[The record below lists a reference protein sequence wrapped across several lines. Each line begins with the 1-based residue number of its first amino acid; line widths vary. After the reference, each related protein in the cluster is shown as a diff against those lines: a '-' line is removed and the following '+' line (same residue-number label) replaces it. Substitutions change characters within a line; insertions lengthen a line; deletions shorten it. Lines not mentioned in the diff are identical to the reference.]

1 MMSTLILLSLL
12 VLVAVMVVY
21 SNTVISVTA
30 SVRGKKYSVD
40 ASTVEEFT
48 EKVESLAG
56 LEAGQN
62 SVLFRGKVL
71 NPEDKLDEIGVAAG
85 SYHHHHQHYYY
96 YY

>member
-1 MMSTLILLSLL
+1 MSRLILLSIL
-12 VLVAVMVVY
+12 VLVTLMVAY
-21 SNTVISVTA
+21 SNSVISVTA

-56 LEAGQN
+56 LVVGQN

-71 NPEDKLDEIGVAAG
+71 NPEDKLDEIGVATG
-85 SYHHHHQHYYY
+85 
-96 YY
+96 